1 MKKNCTTWQHKK
13 HFSEREIDNSIHEFE
28 VNEKVYTFSR
38 DNELADFIYPAKNIN
53 KKIEQIKEDLL
64 AGRILSKTGLWLK

>member
-1 MKKNCTTWQHKK
+1 MQKNGTTWKHKK
-13 HFSEREIDNSIHEFE
+13 YFSVREIDNSIHEFK

-38 DNELADFIYPAKNIN
+38 DNELADFVYPALSIF